1 METSL
6 ETCGLLPKVTTLPK
20 SSATRKSNQKNG
32 RAYQRVYPWQLGHL
46 DNQDP
51 PFSVLSSRRV
61 WPYRDK
67 LAEMISDFI
76 TLE

>member
-1 METSL
+1 MAEQTKKFIL
-6 ETCGLLPKVTTLPK
+6 W
-20 SSATRKSNQKNG
+20 R
-32 RAYQRVYPWQLGHL
+32 LGHL

-61 WPYRDK
+61 WLYRDK
-67 LAEMISDFI
+67 HNLTINNYI